1 MFTYFSKT
9 TASYKEM
16 PNLVR
21 QLNLFIDGRGLI
33 RVGSKLLK
41 DRKKFS
47 DIHCPILL
55 HQNSLLTARM
65 ISDVHE
71 KLRHGGVYPVL
82 TELRRKF
89 WISPFFC
96 GEENFENLC
105 PLSAI

>member
-1 MFTYFSKT
+1 
-9 TASYKEM
+9 M